1 MKKYL
6 TELYKRKDLLL
17 YLVTSGLKA
26 QHKNSFLGYFWWLLD
41 PLLNV
46 VIYYFLVVVLFHRS
60 GENYGVYLAIGL
72 VVWKWLGSTVSL
84 ASRSIIAQSG
94 IITQVYL
101 PKAIFPFGVALS
113 ELINF
118 AFGLL
123 IIAAFIVF
131 FRVLPGIELLWLP
144 YIIVMQFIFLI
155 AIALLLAFVCVFVR
169 DIDTLVGHIM
179 RIWFYGS
186 PVIWSE
192 DMMPE
197 RIHWLLDLNPM
208 THFLNSFRDIL
219 MYHKSPDFI
228 VLAWIGF
235 FSMLIIAA
243 MIYIYKQNEHKIIKA
258 L

>member
-41 PLLNV
+41 PFLNV
-46 VIYYFLVVVLFHRS
+46 FIYYFLVVVLFHS
-60 GENYGVYLAIGL
+60 TKENYGVYLAIGL

-84 ASRSIIAQSG
+84 ASRSIISQAG

-101 PKAIFPFGVALS
+101 PKAIFPFGVTLS

-123 IIAAFIVF
+123 VVALFLVF
-131 FRVLPGIELLWLP
+131 FKVYPGIELLWLP
-144 YIIVMQFIFLI
+144 YIIIMQILFLT

-179 RIWFYGS
+179 RVWFYGS

-197 RIHWLLDLNPM
+197 RIHWLLHLNPM
-208 THFLNSFRDIL
+208 THFLNSFRNVL
-219 MYHKSPDFI
+219 MYHRAPDSNTLLIIGLFSALTI
-228 VLAWIGF
+228 VL
-235 FSMLIIAA
+235 LIN
-243 MIYIYKQNEHKIIKA
+243 IYNRHEHKIIKA